1 MRIATCKKV
10 KTWLLSALIFLG
22 AALCAVL
29 CLQFNA
35 PVQTHAE
42 EATVNRTL
50 QSGEYQTNGASMRVF
65 KQTPSGNFEETDE
78 KGIRFHVEMGSGYKY
93 GTTTLFVEEETNKN
107 ERGAWVIAEGFKT
120 YTLILPTRLL
130 PTGEDLTVNTPK
142 VMQLDTTEY
151 WYTDKNGN
159 VESVAY
165 LYDIPEKWYTDTFSF
180 KGIICDSDD
189 NVLVET
195 ETSERCL
202 SYVAKMS
209 YKDTVNPDTVT
220 WGTAERD
227 NDAAP
232 LIKEFVPTY
241 TIKYIMADQTEIKEE
256 VLWGDKPVA
265 VPSFETPEEGHI
277 EYTQSWFDQENH
289 VEFNLDTVMDWT
301 ENKTFNLVQASAADF
316 NLTGVADYNNFTV
329 DGKSYSG
336 VKLYATLAP
345 DQIYTADE
353 IANGT
358 DKMVEVSTSAANFV
372 LKGNGSFSGIQ
383 GVWAMLEGAG
393 GGAQMRLIVA
403 FDSTNMVNGDKIAIK
418 EGAAFYA
425 NGSMYVLS
433 QEYVIDYAEVND
445 KEDYGVFL
453 GYLYN
458 SDIRE
463 VTNWTEPT
471 DETRQRIRVEFR
483 KDVFINSDFTIV
495 YDGELPAGYT
505 HPLYVHCEQGG
516 GDTAITKGYYY
527 WNNGEH
533 TILELEGFGH
543 HGDEILYGVPGL
555 KIVQNGGYFIYQD
568 AIQWENDGNGRWVEG
583 EEKGTFGANSFDIK
597 SKYQDGETRFVTTST
612 ALTAGGTTDRW
623 FDDVYTI
630 KVENMSETAPYAVFV
645 TKTNGEIVP
654 LDDFRYHG
662 QATDSGYNHI
672 FAIHGF
678 KGEEAGEKITI
689 LGGTRFWYG
698 SEYYTATEDIVFYY
712 NGLNWVS
719 NHDGTANKEL
729 TIDNFIGK
737 NYNYLEGGENKL
749 RMHLVE
755 DASLFNGG
763 NGILTL
769 ESGSIKVNGR
779 AYTNFRYHGQY
790 VDPDDGLTK
799 YHMIFEIIGDTL
811 APIGQ
816 TAFEDTLVIEAGT
829 RIWIGINEDAT
840 TAPYCIEFTETLSWK
855 FIGDGA
861 LTDGSRNPFDID
873 WVTMDHDTEITRADI
888 SSMGNATDAG
898 GEVRLYL
905 QPGILTN
912 AFYGF
917 AVIETSKGLPVV
929 NGVEFTDTAFAYG
942 MQNNILAVRGGQYG
956 QKKGDYIMIPAGSV
970 WWTSQG
976 TLTFVEDIVGVFN
989 GGVWLNVS
997 FNPDNHLGEITKD
1010 NLQTVMNSGTEEI
1023 RLQID
1028 RGISDTYYGAMMLYG
1043 DVYVTRANGTRE
1055 DIGYG
1060 YWYGGNSGTYTHSGH
1075 SLVGL
1080 QATGIASSSNG
1091 DTLTIKAGTKFILQ
1105 NNTGYHTFA
1114 EDIVYVYNNGTWI
1127 SATGYSVTFDLGNAT
1142 AMIGGQSIA
1151 DGESVTMY
1159 AGAQTISL
1167 AAPDGYSIV
1176 SVTNGQSNC
1185 DGTYTVNITG
1195 KMTITVETKQSV
1207 KLSATPI
1214 DTINVYSEG
1223 AYTGVRINLSETATP
1238 GLNNIKGADNYGMTV
1253 CGMMS
1258 LTIAGAPASFDADR
1272 TYNYFGV
1279 ENGSLLELR
1288 FATANLRA
1296 GDSFTIKA
1304 GTVFNHANMAYA
1316 IEVTEDI
1323 VGLWTG
1329 SKWLSQKL
1337 GEIDWSR
1344 LQHIASYSDL
1354 DGSGNP
1360 LNYTV
1365 RLIFKED
1372 LFDFGSTVTKQLGFA
1387 GTITFNGT
1395 AYTGGGHY
1403 HAAGNKVLQIS
1414 EWQYHKD
1421 DVLVIPAG
1429 TMIYVDGQYY
1439 EVTKTLTA
1447 TCTADGAGAAWSWT
1461 IS

>member
-10 KTWLLSALIFLG
+10 KTWLLSALIFLA

-35 PVQTHAE
+35 PMQTHAE

-65 KQTPSGNFEETDE
+65 KQTPSGNFEETED

-107 ERGAWVIAEGFKT
+107 ERGSWVIAEGFKT
-120 YTLILPTRLL
+120 YTLILPSRLL

-142 VMQLDTTEY
+142 VMKLDTTEY

-165 LYDIPEKWYTDTFSF
+165 LYDIPAKWYTDTFSF
-180 KGIICDSDD
+180 KGIICDSND

-220 WGTAERD
+220 WGTADRD
-227 NDAAP
+227 DKAAP

-241 TIKYIMADQTEIKEE
+241 NITYIMADQTEIKEE

-329 DGKSYSG
+329 GDVLYSG
-336 VKLYATLAP
+336 VKLYATLDP
-345 DQIYTADE
+345 NQIYTADE
-353 IANGT
+353 ITNGT

-403 FDSTNMVNGDKIAIK
+403 FDSTNMVSGDKIAIK

-458 SDIRE
+458 SDIKE

-471 DETRQRIRVEFR
+471 DETRKRIRVEFR

-505 HPLYVHCEQGG
+505 YPLYVHCEQGG
-516 GDTAITKGYYY
+516 GETAITKGYYH

-583 EEKGTFGANSFDIK
+583 KEKGTFGANSFEIIGRHATDTT
-597 SKYQDGETRFVTTST
+597 EARFTTNGNT
-612 ALTAGGTTDRW
+612 TLTEGGMTDRW
-623 FDDVYTI
+623 FDEVYTL
-630 KVENMSETAPYAVFV
+630 KVENMSTEPYAVFV
-645 TKTNGEIVP
+645 TNPNGTITP
-654 LDDFRYHG
+654 LNDFRYHG
-662 QATDSGYNHI
+662 QSTGSGYNHI
-672 FAIHGF
+672 LGFAGYE
-678 KGEEAGEKITI
+678 GTVAGETITI
-689 LGGTRFWYG
+689 LGGSRFWYG
-698 SEYYTATEDIVFYY
+698 SEYYTAAETIIFYY
-712 NGLNWVS
+712 NGTNWIV
-719 NHDGTANKEL
+719 NTDGTANKEL
-729 TIDNFIGK
+729 TMDNFIGK
-737 NYNYLEGGENKL
+737 NYNYLEGENKL

-763 NGILTL
+763 SGILTL

-779 AYTNFRYHGQY
+779 AYTKFRYYGQY
-790 VDPDDGLTK
+790 VDTNSGLTK

-816 TAFEDTLVIEAGT
+816 TAFGDTLVIEAGT
-829 RIWIGINEDAT
+829 RVWIGIEGGAS
-840 TAPYCIEFTETLSWK
+840 AQPYCVEFPETLEWIYVGK
-855 FIGDGA
+855 GMR
-861 LTDGSRNPFDID
+861 DGSGNLMSYE
-873 WVTMDHDTEITRADI
+873 WVRADNNTNI
-888 SSMGNATDAG
+888 KHTDITYIRNAPDSSAD
-898 GEVRLYL
+898 VRLTL
-905 QPGILTN
+905 AEGILTDD
-912 AFYGF
+912 FYGYM
-917 AVIETSKGLPVV
+917 VMETEKGVPVV
-929 NGVEFTDTAFAYG
+929 NGVEKPDLAFSYG
-942 MQNNILAVRGGQYG
+942 QGNRLFGIRGGDLG
-956 QKKGDYIMIPAGSV
+956 TKLGDYVIIPKGSV
-970 WWTSQG
+970 WWSPQG
-976 TLTFVEDIVGVFN
+976 SFTFVEDVYGIWNPWGEWCYGFN
-989 GGVWLNVS
+989 LEDLIS
-997 FNPDNHLGEITKD
+997 EISTQD
-1010 NLQTVMNSGTEEI
+1010 IAQVMNSGSDEI
-1023 RLQID
+1023 RLQIP
-1028 RGISDTYYGAMMLYG
+1028 RGISDTYYGPIAVKG
-1043 DVYVTRANGTRE
+1043 DAYVEKVDGTVVSC
-1055 DIGYG
+1055 GLA
-1060 YWYGGNSGTYTHSGH
+1060 YWYSGAGYVADHTLIGMRAVGFSGA
-1075 SLVGL
+1075 
-1080 QATGIASSSNG
+1080 QNG
-1091 DTLTIKAGTKFILQ
+1091 DTLTIKAGTKFVFPSTSGIS
-1105 NNTGYHTFA
+1105 GYHVFDEDVVYIYQNGNWRSSEGWKVTFNFA
-1114 EDIVYVYNNGTWI
+1114 NATVAVDGKAINSGVAVSMYDGTQKI
-1127 SATGYSVTFDLGNAT
+1127 SVTPAN
-1142 AMIGGQSIA
+1142 
-1151 DGESVTMY
+1151 
-1159 AGAQTISL
+1159 
-1167 AAPDGYSIV
+1167 GYSIV
-1176 SVTNGQSNC
+1176 GVDGAVNNM
-1185 DGTYTVNITG
+1185 DGTYSIKVSSNMTVN
-1195 KMTITVETKQSV
+1195 VVAKQSI
-1207 KLSATPI
+1207 KLGANAISAI
-1214 DTINVYSEG
+1214 GEYAEG
-1223 AYTGVRINLSETATP
+1223 SLTGVRINLDEAAYAD
-1238 GLNNIKGADNYGMTV
+1238 LNNIKGVSNYGMS
-1253 CGMMS
+1253 MN
-1258 LTIAGAPASFDADR
+1258 GATSIVLNGASASFAANT
-1272 TYNYFGV
+1272 TYSYFGV
-1279 ENGSLLELR
+1279 GADSLLEMR
-1288 FATANLRA
+1288 FDTANLKA
-1296 GDSFTIKA
+1296 GDKVTIKA
-1304 GTVFNHANMAYA
+1304 GTVFNHANMEYA
-1316 IEVTEDI
+1316 IEFTEDI
-1323 VGLWTG
+1323 IGVWVGT
-1329 SKWLSQKL
+1329 KWVSISNATKA
-1337 GEIDWSR
+1337 GEIDWDG
-1344 LQHIASYSDL
+1344 LVHIASYSDP
-1354 DGSGNP
+1354 GT
-1360 LNYTV
+1360 YTV
-1365 RLIFKED
+1365 RLYLPNE
-1372 LFDFGSTVTKQLGFA
+1372 L
-1387 GTITFNGT
+1387 FNGGT
-1395 AYTGGGHY
+1395 GVLYVEGNATLNGTKYTGVWRYHGSGH
-1403 HAAGNKVLQIS
+1403 KILEVS
-1414 EWQYHKD
+1414 EWEYKKD

-1429 TMIYVDGQYY
+1429 TKIYLGSSYY

-1447 TCTADGAGAAWSWT
+1447 TCSADGAGGAWPWQVS
-1461 IS
+1461 

>member
-1 MRIATCKKV
+1 MRMATYQKV
-10 KTWLLSALIFLG
+10 RTWLLSCLVFLT
-22 AALCAVL
+22 AAICMVL
-29 CLQFNA
+29 GVREVKPLLANA
-35 PVQTHAE
+35 QEP
-42 EATVNRTL
+42 TVNRTL

-65 KQTPSGNFEETDE
+65 KKTSTGDLVETE
-78 KGIRFHVEMGSGYKY
+78 NQGIRFHVEMGSGYKH
-93 GTTTLFVEEETNKN
+93 GAQVLFDETTKN
-107 ERGAWVIAEGFKT
+107 ERDAWMLADGYKT
-120 YTLILPTRLL
+120 YTLILPKRLL
-130 PTGEDLTVNTPK
+130 NGNLTVDTDK
-142 VMQLDTTEY
+142 VMQLETSEY
-151 WYTDKNGN
+151 WYTDGDGN
-159 VESVAY
+159 LESVAY
-165 LYDIPEKWYTDTFSF
+165 IYDIPEKWRTDIFCF
-180 KGIICDSDD
+180 KGIICTVAQDGTET
-189 NVLVET
+189 VVAET

-202 SYVAKMS
+202 AYVAKMS
-209 YKDTVNPDTVT
+209 YKDTIDPDTVT
-220 WGTAERD
+220 WGTESSPLD
-227 NDAAP
+227 DVAAP
-232 LIKEFVPTY
+232 LLKAFVPTY
-241 TIKYIMADQTEIKEE
+241 TINYTVGGSTYTEE
-256 VLWGDKPVA
+256 VLWDEKPVGA
-265 VPSFETPEEGHI
+265 PSFEIPEGGYI
-277 EYTQSWFDQENH
+277 DYTQAWFDTENN
-289 VEFNLDTVMDWT
+289 VEFDVSKIMSGSTNATI
-301 ENKTFNLVQASAADF
+301 NLVNSSATKF
-316 NLTGVADYNNFTV
+316 SLTGVADYNYFTV
-329 DGKSYSG
+329 NGGTELYNG
-336 VKLYATLAP
+336 VKLYATIP
-345 DQIYTADE
+345 VADLFTTEE
-353 IANGT
+353 IASGT
-358 DKMVEVSTSAANFV
+358 DKMVELAKDAVKV
-372 LKGNGSFSGIQ
+372 EYKGNGSFDGLQ
-383 GVWAMLEGAG
+383 GVWAMLEGKG
-393 GGAQMRLIVA
+393 SGAQLRVVLA
-403 FDSTNMVNGDKIAIK
+403 FNSDRMVNGDEITLL
-418 EGAAFYA
+418 ENSVLYA
-425 NGSMYVLS
+425 NNIMYQLS
-433 QEYVIDYAEVND
+433 QEYTIDFSIIDGV
-445 KEDYGVFL
+445 EDYGVFL
-453 GYLYN
+453 GYLHN
-458 SDIRE
+458 ADILEVKNWVEPSD
-463 VTNWTEPT
+463 N
-471 DETRQRIRVEFR
+471 TRKRIRVEFR
-483 KDVFINSDFTIV
+483 KDVFINSDFKIV
-495 YDGELPAGYT
+495 YDGELPAGYEY
-505 HPLYVHCEQGG
+505 PFYVYCEEGG
-516 GDTAITKGYYY
+516 GSTPITQGYYH

-533 TILELEGFGH
+533 AILELEAFGH
-543 HGDEILYGVPGL
+543 HTDEIIYGVPGL
-555 KIVQNGGYFIYQD
+555 KIVQNGGYFIFAD
-568 AIQWENDGNGRWVEG
+568 TIKWEHNGDEWVEG
-583 EEKGTFGANSFDIK
+583 REKGTFSASSFETK
-597 SKYQDGETRFVTTST
+597 GENASDTTEARFTTNGNT
-612 ALTAGGTTDRW
+612 ALTAGGTTNRW
-623 FDDVYTI
+623 FDDVVVLR
-630 KVENMSETAPYAVFV
+630 VENMSTTEPYAVFA
-645 TKTNGEIVP
+645 TNADGTVVP
-654 LDDFRYHG
+654 LEDFRYHG
-662 QATDSGYNHI
+662 QTTQNGYNHI
-672 FAIHGF
+672 LGF
-678 KGEEAGEKITI
+678 SGYEGTVAGDMITI
-689 LGGTRFWYG
+689 LGGTRFWYH
-698 SEYYTATEDIVFYY
+698 SEYFTASETINFYY
-712 NGLNWVS
+712 NGMCWVANS
-719 NHDGTANKEL
+719 DGTANQAIAASDF
-729 TIDNFIGK
+729 TGD
-737 NYNYLEGGENKL
+737 NYNYFEGGTNRI
-749 RMHLVE
+749 RMKFAV
-755 DASLFNGG
+755 DAFSG
-763 NGILTL
+763 NTGTLTI
-769 ESGSIKVNGR
+769 ESGSIKVNGK
-779 AYTNFRYHGQY
+779 AYTQLQY
-790 VDPDDGLTK
+790 YGSTHRL
-799 YHMIFEIIGDTL
+799 FEIHGDAL

-816 TAFEDTLVIEAGT
+816 EAFVDTLVIEAGT
-829 RIWIGINEDAT
+829 KVWMGAEKGSEK
-840 TAPYCIEFTETLSWK
+840 PLYCLEFTETLSWK

-861 LTDGSRNPFDID
+861 LTDGGRNPLDID
-873 WVTMDHDTEITRADI
+873 WVTMSHDTEITRADI
-888 SSMGNATDAG
+888 RSMGNATDAG

-929 NGVEFTDTAFAYG
+929 NGVEFADTAFAYG
-942 MQNNILAVRGGQYG
+942 MQNNLLAVRGGQYG

-976 TLTFVEDIVGVFN
+976 TLTFVEEIVGVFN
-989 GGVWLNVS
+989 GGVWLNAS

-1010 NLQTVMNSGTEEI
+1010 NLQQVMNSGTEEI

-1043 DVYVTRANGTRE
+1043 DAYVTRANGTRE

-1060 YWYGGNSGTYTHSGH
+1060 YWYGGNSGTYMHSGH

-1080 QATGIASSSNG
+1080 QAAGIASSSNG
-1091 DTLTIKAGTKFILQ
+1091 DKLTIKAGTKFILQ

-1114 EDIVYVYNNGTWI
+1114 EDIVYVYNNGTWV
-1127 SATGYSVTFDLGNAT
+1127 SATGYSVTFNLGNAT

-1159 AGAQTISL
+1159 VGAQTISL

-1223 AYTGVRINLSETATP
+1223 AYTGVRINLSEAATP
-1238 GLNNIKGADNYGMTV
+1238 GLNNITGANNYGMTV

-1272 TYNYFGV
+1272 AYNYFGA
-1279 ENGSLLELR
+1279 EHGSLLELR

-1296 GDSFTIKA
+1296 GDTFTIKA

-1372 LFDFGSTVTKQLGFA
+1372 LFDFGSTVTKQLSFA

-1447 TCTADGAGAAWSWT
+1447 TCTADGTGAAWSWT